1 MLLNEFCMLGVHV
14 GNKEGNVGESNVWSF
29 NDIAVCGESGNTLCK
44 AAEKGNEGIWDR

>member
-1 MLLNEFCMLGVHV
+1 MNFACAGGAYS

-29 NDIAVCGESGNTLCK
+29 NDIAVCGESGNALCK